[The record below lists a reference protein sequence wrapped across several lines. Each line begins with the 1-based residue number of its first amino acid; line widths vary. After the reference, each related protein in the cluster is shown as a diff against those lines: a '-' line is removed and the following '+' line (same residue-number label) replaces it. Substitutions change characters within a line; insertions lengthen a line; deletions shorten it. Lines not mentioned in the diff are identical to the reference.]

1 LNLCQEEIIMELKAI
16 IAIGLVLFIIGGLI
30 FLKNQKRKK
39 IAKATGAAI
48 RGRPSYIPKKELE
61 RSLMADERT
70 I

>member
-1 LNLCQEEIIMELKAI
+1 MCQEEIIMELKAI

-30 FLKNQKRKK
+30 FLKIRSRKK
-39 IAKATGAAI
+39 EATGAAI